1 MANPHYSP
9 KCNLLVWRWGFL
21 VYFFALVFHEQWGVF
36 VILKG
41 NGLKRVVLIVVI
53 AVGLLGCRGK
63 DADPG
68 DSAGKELVFYCAAG
82 IRPPVADIID
92 AFQQS
97 HDTRIITDYAGSEV
111 LLSKIKLIQ
120 SGDLYMPGDKH
131 YIAQA
136 DDAGMIETSVPVF
149 YWVPTILVRK
159 GNPKKIAGL
168 HDLLGDGLK
177 VGLGDP
183 KACAIGRKTKQLL
196 EKNGISWPDIEKNLK
211 FQSQT
216 VNELGMQI
224 HAGALDAVIVWDAIA
239 RYYDDHGELI
249 PIAAEKNIVSSVDI
263 GILKFSKKKA
273 DAQTFVDFMTS
284 NAGRLIFEKHNYTT
298 KPTE

>member
-1 MANPHYSP
+1 M
-9 KCNLLVWRWGFL
+9 
-21 VYFFALVFHEQWGVF
+21 
-36 VILKG
+36 
-41 NGLKRVVLIVVI
+41 
-53 AVGLLGCRGK
+53 GLLGCRGK
-63 DADPG
+63 DAEPR
-68 DSAGKELVFYCAAG
+68 DSAGKELIFYCGAG

-97 HDTRIITDYAGSEV
+97 HDTRIVTDYAGSEV

-136 DDAGMIETSVPVF
+136 DDAGMIETSLPVF
-149 YWVPTILVRK
+149 YWVPMILVKK
-159 GNPKKIAGL
+159 GNPKNIAGL

-183 KACAIGRKTKQLL
+183 KACAIGRTTQQLL
-196 EKNGISWPDIEKNLK
+196 EKNGISRPDIEKNLK

-239 RYYDDHGELI
+239 RYYDEQGDLVPI
-249 PIAAEKNIVSSVDI
+249 PAERNIISSVDI
-263 GILKFSKKKA
+263 GILKFSSNKPE
-273 DAQTFVDFMTS
+273 AQTFVDFITS
-284 NAGRLIFEKHNYTT
+284 NTARLIFEKYNYTT